1 LLVWFECRTSITAT
15 VGQRLQTYNLSE
27 ETLFKQ
33 KRGTIVVPL
42 TVVSIITP
50 GFYMKTVSKNSSD
63 LLSNSITRNIII
75 ILIAALLI
83 AVVIVTSSIIVYN
96 RIYNQ
101 W

>member
-1 LLVWFECRTSITAT
+1 LLARFEGCTSITAN
-15 VGQRLQTYNLSE
+15 VRQKPQLYILSE
-27 ETLFKQ
+27 ETLFQQ

-42 TVVSIITP
+42 TVLSIVNP
-50 GFYMKTVSKNSSD
+50 WLYMKTVSKNSD
-63 LLSNSITRNIII
+63 LLSNNITRNLII
-75 ILIAALLI
+75 ILVAALLV